1 MRRPQQSWTS
11 LSATAHPGES
21 QISVM
26 DSVTWPVGAKIVIAT
41 TDFES
46 PSSSHSEVATI
57 ASVSSDG
64 KTIQLTDIRVCH
76 TYSNNG
82 LPLICDHSDVLSYPH
97 LGQTATFDDRELA
110 FRAEVGLLTRN
121 IVIEGD
127 YDQTL
132 CPLAELADDGITRL
146 SCNQFGAQIFFH
158 SPGHESLVARISN
171 FELRN
176 GGQAFRLGRYAIHWY
191 HFSRFACWSS
201 AQRMP
206 DQKVF

>member
-1 MRRPQQSWTS
+1 
-11 LSATAHPGES
+11 
-21 QISVM
+21 M
-26 DSVTWPVGAKIVIAT
+26 DAVTWQVGAKIVIAT

-57 ASVSSDG
+57 AGVSGDG
-64 KTIQLTDIRVCH
+64 KTIDLTDIRVCH

-82 LPLICDHSDVLSYPH
+82 LPLICKHSNALSYPH
-97 LGQTATFDDRELA
+97 LGQTAIFDGRELE

-146 SCNQFGAQIFFH
+146 SCNQFGAQLFFH
-158 SPGHESLVARISN
+158 SPGHESLVARIAN

-176 GGQAFRLGRYAIHWY
+176 GGQAFRLGRYAIHWSES
-191 HFSRFACWSS
+191 HDCTCFAGSRLRILS
-201 AQRMP
+201 
-206 DQKVF
+206 